1 MKVRLSTD
9 AIVDAE
15 QVGSGRLS
23 WMWVFIC
30 ADSAILLARSEP
42 MFRTRQAALRVGRR
56 IQAHQ
61 HVRMRRLQ
69 PSDFSNRHS

>member
-30 ADSAILLARSEP
+30 TESAVLLARSEP
-42 MFRTRQAALRVGRR
+42 MFRTRQAALRVGGQVLAYRR
-56 IQAHQ
+56 G
-61 HVRMRRLQ
+61 RLG
-69 PSDFSNRHS
+69 R